1 MPTQEVRHESL
12 ASADDLKQIIGDLDD
27 AKILEVLALKPT
39 ILDLERV
46 SVWLSGDKDVF
57 GPGEPTGGIAGQ
69 VISILTA
76 DEEDERGPSG

>member
-1 MPTQEVRHESL
+1 MPAQEVRHEIL

-39 ILDLERV
+39 VLDLERA
-46 SVWLSGDKDVF
+46 SVWLSGDKDIF

-69 VISILTA
+69 VVSVLTA